1 LTVALA
7 DTLRTWFALSPRT
20 ITPSQLFS
28 TGQDGW
34 YEMEAASGVA
44 VTVAKAMQSAIG
56 ACVRL
61 LADDIST
68 LPIDAFRKVGEDSVP
83 LPLPEWLERPTG
95 RMWDTPANLISDTV
109 VSLGSDGNAFLL
121 CTPNVFD
128 VQRVEVLDPSKVD
141 IKEENG
147 RLVYRLEGGK
157 DAGEERVVHIPWMRL
172 PGQLRGINVVQ
183 ASKDSSGL
191 ELAAREWAGA
201 FFRNGATLGGVIE
214 FPQGTPKP
222 TPEEADEL
230 RKSFA
235 VKHQGRRKSHVM
247 GILFGGAQY
256 DPTSLKPA
264 EAELGPLWQ
273 HVLEEAARIYHIPPH
288 LLASQNPGGSSFSS
302 VEQRSIEYVIH
313 AVRSFVV
320 RIERPLSRL
329 LPGDDT
335 FVRINVNGLLRGDFK
350 TRAEAYR
357 VLMES
362 RVLTKEKVRALEDL
376 PQDDAEVGYLDT
388 QNNRARDPR
397 TEDVAALIRAG
408 FDPAASLVVVGL
420 PPITHT
426 GALPVTVQAEQE
438 TPAAPPDEE
447 PARSLVPELHI
458 DSVAVSEAGVER
470 IAEASTT
477 GIVAGIAVLG
487 DALSQDNRGLAETF
501 TDSMTRVVA
510 SLEHLTAEQA
520 ALRDRVAEAEER
532 EERRSQPLEFFI
544 EKDAQGRTS
553 HIIEKRGAS
562 VVRKRIERDETGAVL
577 SITAA

>member
-201 FFRNGATLGGVIE
+201 FFRNGATLGGNIK
-214 FPQGTPKP
+214 FPIGVKP
-222 TPEEADEL
+222 TPEEAEEL
-230 RKSFA
+230 RKAFA
-235 VKHQGRRKSHVM
+235 IKHQGRRKSHVM
-247 GILFGGAQY
+247 GILFGGAEY
-256 DPTSLKPA
+256 DESSLKPA

-302 VEQRSIEYVIH
+302 VEQRSIEYVMH
-313 AVRSFVV
+313 SVRSFVV

-335 FVRINVNGLLRGDFK
+335 FVRINVNGLLRGDFS
-350 TRAEAYR
+350 
-357 VLMES
+357 S
-362 RVLTKEKVRALEDL
+362 RVTAYGVLLDKKVVKRSEVRALEDL
-376 PQDDAEVGYLDT
+376 RPLPEADAFLETPNNNSGSDEAPAPDDEG
-388 QNNRARDPR
+388 RAMAFTFND
-397 TEDVAALIRAG
+397 A
-408 FDPAASLVVVGL
+408 
-420 PPITHT
+420 
-426 GALPVTVQAEQE
+426 PVTV
-438 TPAAPPDEE
+438 APEV
-447 PARSLVPELHI
+447 RI
-458 DSVAVSEAGVER
+458 DSVTVSEQGVER

-477 GIVAGIAVLG
+477 GIAAGIAVLG